1 MIRAPAVMSRA
12 RRILLEGMW
21 VMSLTIARKCEYRR
35 RGGVIIDDTGLGLA
49 PGHPDYGRARVAL
62 LLVGVATLGVAVG
75 VLPLGAASARWGR
88 GRMIVAGLALA
99 TVAGLSL
106 GVLTP
111 WWALVTWAYCVP
123 GCFLRQ
129 LGVWPI
135 YCYQEPHLFDLEWS
149 RPLVWIGWLLH
160 AGSCTPSPS
169 AAWLCIRGFTTQLRS
184 GGLPHRSS

>member
-1 MIRAPAVMSRA
+1 MGV
-12 RRILLEGMW
+12 
-21 VMSLTIARKCEYRR
+21 TIN
-35 RGGVIIDDTGLGLA
+35 DSGLGLA

-62 LLVGVATLGVAVG
+62 LLVGVATLGLMYAPQPLLPVISEQYALSAAHASWLMSAVTLGVAVG

-88 GRMIVAGLALA
+88 GRMIVAGLAVA

-111 WWALVTWAYCVP
+111 CSAHGIWAYCVLV
-123 GCFLRQ
+123 CFLQQ
-129 LGVWPI
+129 LGVWRI
-135 YCYQEPHLFDLEWS
+135 CCYQAPHLFDRDKY
-149 RPLVWIGWLLH
+149 RPFVWIGWLLH

>member
-1 MIRAPAVMSRA
+1 MGV
-12 RRILLEGMW
+12 
-21 VMSLTIARKCEYRR
+21 TIN
-35 RGGVIIDDTGLGLA
+35 DSGLGLA

-62 LLVGVATLGVAVG
+62 LLVGVATLGLMYAPQPLLPVISEQYDLSASHASWLMSAVTLGVAVG

-88 GRMIVAGLALA
+88 GRMIVAGLAVA

-160 AGSCTPSPS
+160 AGSCTLSPS
-169 AAWLCIRGFTTQLRS
+169 AAWLCTPGFTTPLRS
-184 GGLPHRSS
+184 GGLPHRSL